1 MVGKKYD
8 KEAIMNIMLSKTSIN
23 NNNLGVVSILGMGGV
38 GKRLLISTPL
48 GVIGRKITRR
58 VLWIDIHR

>member
-48 GVIGRKITRR
+48 EVIGRKITRR